1 MDEQSDHNKKIDAWL
16 REHTLEPRQGF
27 ASETYRRA
35 LADSEESRKTITF
48 PIQLAAAAAVVI
60 AMLATLSIWQ
70 SDPGS
75 DATNQ
80 LYSNLEYI
88 EMEEL
93 LLLDNI
99 LEPLTLAGD
108 EGYPEYYW

>member
-1 MDEQSDHNKKIDAWL
+1 MDEQSDHDKKIDAWL
-16 REHTLEPRQGF
+16 REHPLEPKQGF

-35 LADSEESRKTITF
+35 LADSEESRKTIAF
-48 PIQLAAAAAVVI
+48 PIQLAAAAVVL

-70 SDPGS
+70 SDSGS
-75 DATNQ
+75 DATTQ

-99 LEPLTLAGD
+99 LEPLTFAGD